1 MAKTIKKKAKSKA
14 VNKADKTI
22 DKNGSSDI
30 DLKSVSEEIDPK
42 KFIVIKGARVHNLKN
57 VDINIRKNNLIVF
70 TGVSG
75 SGKSSLVF
83 DTIYAEGQRRYV
95 ESLSSYARQFLERIN
110 KPDVDFMAGLA
121 PSMAIEQKTKIK
133 NPRSTVGTT
142 TEIYDYLRL
151 LFARIGKTYS
161 PVSGKLVKKDSPESI
176 INEITE
182 LTKKESVKLYV
193 LINIPYKDKDDF
205 INNIDD
211 LRAKGFYRILINDE
225 ITDTNELDNKE
236 LIKASGI
243 KADSSED
250 EINYLTVL
258 IDRIA
263 FKPEDNE
270 SRTRLNDSIELA
282 YRESEG
288 FATIR
293 VFDGDEFSD
302 HQFNKY
308 LELDGIRFEEPVPRL
323 FSFNNPFGACEK
335 CQGFS
340 KTMDIDM
347 DLVISDKRKSVFG
360 GAINI
365 FSTPKHS
372 QNLTDLISEADE
384 YGFDVHK
391 PYNKLSDKEK
401 EYIFK
406 GGKRYSGLNKFFKK
420 IEKEASYKLHYRVL
434 LNRYRAYTT
443 CNECMGSRLRKEAL
457 YVKINDLTIFNIVKM
472 KIEEAYKFFLN
483 IELSDYDRKISERI
497 LEEIVTRLKY
507 LNDVGLTYLT
517 LDRLS
522 NTLSGGES
530 QRINLSTSLGSSL
543 VGSIYVLDEPS
554 IGLHP
559 RDNYKLINIMK
570 SLRDLGNS
578 VLVVE
583 HDSDMMKE
591 ADEIVDMGPFAGEK
605 GGEIIY
611 QGTYENILKDTES
624 LTGKFLSGKMKIE
637 VPKTRRPVQKK
648 TRFLKIK
655 GARENNLKD
664 VDVNIPLEMFVC
676 VTGVSGSGKSTL
688 INNILYGDMKRK
700 LEGSYNEKIG
710 EHDSLEG
717 WEKIDAIEMIDQNP
731 IGKTSRSNPVT
742 YIKAFDII
750 RETFA
755 DSPEARKKNLYSGY
769 FSFNVP
775 GGRCETCEGTGV
787 IRIEMQF
794 MADIILECESCKGKR
809 YKTDVLEIK
818 LKGNEGIHK
827 NISEVL
833 DMTVLEAIN
842 FFKPFPRITKKLKIL
857 DDVGLGYLRVGQSA
871 TTLSGGESQ
880 RVKLAYHLTFQ
891 DEERHTLFVFDEPT
905 TGLHYYDVSKLLKC
919 FEELIKKG
927 NSVLVIEHNLEVIK
941 CADYVIDLGP
951 ESGDEGGYLVAEGT
965 PEEITKVKASYTGK
979 YLKNVL

>member
-1 MAKTIKKKAKSKA
+1 MNIDIKK
-14 VNKADKTI
+14 NK
-22 DKNGSSDI
+22 
-30 DLKSVSEEIDPK
+30 LV
-42 KFIVIKGARVHNLKN
+42 
-57 VDINIRKNNLIVF
+57 VF

-110 KPDVDFMAGLA
+110 KPDVDFIAGLA
-121 PSMAIEQKTKIK
+121 PSMAIEQKTQIK

-161 PVSGKLVKKDSPESI
+161 PVSGNLVKKDSPESI
-176 INEITE
+176 ISEISRLSDE
-182 LTKKESVKLYV
+182 ESLKLYV
-193 LINIPYKDKDDF
+193 LINIQIIDGSDF
-205 INNIDD
+205 IFK
-211 LRAKGFYRILINDE
+211 LKELKSKGFFRLLINSEIIDVNDYDE
-225 ITDTNELDNKE
+225 NDLKT
-236 LIKASGI
+236 KAGLPSGSNGSDI
-243 KADSSED
+243 HN
-250 EINYLTVL
+250 ITVL
-258 IDRIA
+258 IDRFSFDKKDA
-263 FKPEDNE
+263 E
-270 SRTRLNDSIELA
+270 SVTRFNDSIELA
-282 YRESEG
+282 YRENAGFVTVRRILSEN
-288 FATIR
+288 
-293 VFDGDEFSD
+293 EFTEY
-302 HQFNKY
+302 HYNKY
-308 LELDGIRFEEPVPRL
+308 LESDGIRFEEPEPRL
-323 FSFNNPFGACEK
+323 FSFNNPYGACEK

-340 KTMDIDM
+340 RTMDIDM
-347 DLVISDKRKSVFG
+347 DLVISDKKKSVFN

-365 FSTPKHS
+365 FNTPKHS
-372 QNLTDLISEADE
+372 VHLTELINEADDF
-384 YGFDVHK
+384 GVDVHL
-391 PYNKLSDKEK
+391 PFNKLSEK
-401 EYIFK
+401 QREFIFK
-406 GGKRYSGLNKFFKK
+406 GGNRYIGLNNFFKR
-420 IEKEASYKLHYRVL
+420 IEKEAAYKLHYRVL
-434 LNRYRAYTT
+434 LNRYRAFTI
-443 CNECMGSRLRKEAL
+443 CSECGGSRLRKEAM
-457 YVKINDLTIFNIVKM
+457 YIKINGMTIFNIVKM
-472 KIEEAYKFFLN
+472 KISEAYKFFLN
-483 IELSDYDRKISERI
+483 INLSEFERKVSERI
-497 LEEIVTRLKY
+497 LEEIISRLKY

-554 IGLHP
+554 VGLHP

-570 SLRDLGNS
+570 SLRDIGNT

-605 GGEIIY
+605 GGEIIF
-611 QGTYENILKDTES
+611 QGTYDKILKDNKS
-624 LTGKFLSGKMKIE
+624 LTGKYLSGKLKIN
-637 VPKTRRPVQKK
+637 VPVVRRQIIKGTK
-648 TRFLKIK
+648 FLKVK

-664 VDVNIPLEMFVC
+664 IDIKIPLGMFVC
-676 VTGVSGSGKSTL
+676 ITGVSGSGKSTL
-688 INNILYGDMKRK
+688 VNNILYGDLKRK

-717 WEKIDAIEMIDQNP
+717 YENIDSVEMIDQNP
-731 IGKTSRSNPVT
+731 IGKTPRSNPVT

-755 DSPEARKKNLYSGY
+755 DTAESKKKNLYSGY

-775 GGRCETCEGTGV
+775 GGRCETCEGTG
-787 IRIEMQF
+787 IIKIEMQF
-794 MADIILECESCKGKR
+794 MADIILECEVCRGKR
-809 YKTDVLEIK
+809 YKKEVLELK
-818 LKGNEGIHK
+818 LKGSDGVHK
-827 NISEVL
+827 NISEIL
-833 DMTVLEAIN
+833 EMTVIEAIN

-891 DEERHTLFVFDEPT
+891 EEGKHTLFVFDEPT

-927 NSVLVIEHNLEVIK
+927 NSILVIEHNPEVIK
-941 CADYVIDLGP
+941 CADYIIDLGP
-951 ESGDEGGYLVAEGT
+951 ESGDEGGYIVVTGT
-965 PEEITKVKASYTGK
+965 PEEIIKEKNSYTGK
-979 YLKNVL
+979 YLKNFLE